1 MSGRERVN
9 CFYGGLLFP
18 DEAIFGGRQYLT
30 GRPARK
36 TTVLASL
43 LSKTNMLPSGYVS
56 TALPSANR
64 FRFGFALAR
73 LGGCG

>member
-1 MSGRERVN
+1 MN

-30 GRPARK
+30 GPTARK

-43 LSKTNMLPSGYVS
+43 LSKTSMLPVFLLTGP
-56 TALPSANR
+56 LPER
-64 FRFGFALAR
+64 V
-73 LGGCG
+73 